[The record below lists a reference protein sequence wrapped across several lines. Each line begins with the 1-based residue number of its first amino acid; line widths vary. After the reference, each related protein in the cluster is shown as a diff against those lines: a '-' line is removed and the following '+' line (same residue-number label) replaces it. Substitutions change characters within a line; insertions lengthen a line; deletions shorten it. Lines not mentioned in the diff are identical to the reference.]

1 METKTIHALLL
12 SFVMVAGAVTI
23 NDAFAQSNTD
33 RLIHVVE
40 TTDNSNNMLMA
51 IQAALDSISAQVMSL
66 VDAVAG
72 VAASVSGVSDQV
84 SAVQSGVDSVGM
96 GVSGV
101 SDSVSAIG
109 MEVSSIQSSVDH
121 VDEHVGEVKMAV
133 DGLGASLTSIQES
146 VGSANMAIDENTSL
160 LKEKTDNYDM
170 VLQELQTTVGRI
182 SDGINNNQ
190 NEQLALRINSLE
202 ESVNNRL
209 AQIETT
215 MSAVSDELNIVTDVV
230 DRTQATLPTVEEN
243 TISDT
248 LSLLDY
254 ASGYVSAPDDNLY
267 KLNYELSCTSSVFVN
282 SVKVSVP
289 KSLSVTDYVIGD
301 GNARVKVGP
310 HNLNNPFT
318 TAIDGP
324 DAVASFVD
332 STIYVDG
339 TPLVDTKFDVSPGV
353 TSYYYRDG
361 MFDLKE
367 LRAGDTLNIVT
378 VMDASYIS
386 NQNAN
391 TASFNHTIITG
402 SNDTET
408 KGNNAKLYDIMVDV
422 ISVGDPGCSF
432 SLPDRVS
439 PDYAPETFTI
449 VNALGEGTGILK
461 SYDVTVSCNDQPAQI
476 RDVTKIK
483 VEFATDP
490 GDSFVELTTL
500 TLSAGGKSIPVTIT
514 GSSANV
520 MLQATERTLKWDSG
534 DLQLTG
540 SIPLTQ
546 GLLIKIPYHTTAGN
560 SCEQQ

>member
-289 KSLSVTDYVIGD
+289 KSLSVTDYIIGEGD
-301 GNARVKVGP
+301 NRSKVGP
-310 HNLNNPFT
+310 SKLNNPFT
-318 TAIDGP
+318 TALVGADH
-324 DAVASFVD
+324 ASAVD
-332 STIYVDG
+332 STIYIDG
-339 TPLVDTKFDVSPGV
+339 TPIVDTKFDVSPGV
-353 TSYYYRDG
+353 TSYYHRDG

-386 NQNAN
+386 NQTTG

-439 PDYAPETFTI
+439 PDYAPETTTI

-490 GDSFVELTTL
+490 GDNFVDLTTL
-500 TLSAGGKSIPVTIT
+500 TLSAGGKSIPVKIS

-520 MLQATERTLKWDSG
+520 MLDAAERTLKWDSG

>member
-40 TTDNSNNMLMA
+40 TTDNNNNMLMA
-51 IQAALDSISAQVMSL
+51 IQAALDSISAQIMGL
-66 VDAVAG
+66 VDAVSG
-72 VAASVSGVSDQV
+72 VASSVSGVSDQV
-84 SAVQSGVDSVGM
+84 SAVQSSVDSVDM

-101 SDSVSAIG
+101 SNSVSAIG

-170 VLQELQTTVGRI
+170 VLQELQTTVGHI

-289 KSLSVTDYVIGD
+289 KSLSITDYTNEGD
-301 GNARVKVGP
+301 ARVKSDAD
-310 HNLNNPFT
+310 LNNPFT
-318 TAIDGP
+318 TALGGD
-324 DAVASFVD
+324 DDVSAVD
-332 STIYVDG
+332 STIYIDG
-339 TPLVDTKFDVSPGV
+339 TPIVDTKFDVSPGV
-353 TSYYYRDG
+353 TSYYHRDG

-378 VMDASYIS
+378 VMDASFIS
-386 NQNAN
+386 NQGTGAG
-391 TASFNHTIITG
+391 FNHTIITG

-439 PDYAPETFTI
+439 PDYAPETTTI

-500 TLSAGGKSIPVTIT
+500 TLSAGGKSIPVKIS
-514 GSSANV
+514 GSSDNV
-520 MLQATERTLKWDSG
+520 MLQAAERTLKWDSG

-546 GLLIKIPYHTTAGN
+546 GLLIQIPYHTTAGN